1 MLLINILIGFLY
13 YEYKYQIK
21 IRSKQFFFNK
31 YIDVWEYIQDHL
43 AENKLEEPTKEEMQE
58 LSQEL

>member
-31 YIDVWEYIQDHL
+31 YIDVWEYIQDYL
-43 AENKLEEPTKEEMQE
+43 AENKVDKPTNEEVEELNQE
-58 LSQEL
+58 L